1 MRIVII
7 GGGEVGLALSRE
19 LSRSH
24 EIFVVDHDPA
34 VADRFA
40 RMDVQFLTGSGT
52 SPDVLRQ
59 AGIDQAD
66 LLIACTGLDE
76 VNVLA
81 CLMGKRLG
89 QPATIC
95 LVAREDLLQALG
107 ASGLLGEH
115 FRIDRV
121 LWPEAQL
128 ADEIDRVIAAP
139 GSIDAEAFAEGR
151 VSLLEYRLLQ
161 GSPISGR
168 SLAELR
174 LPRGCLVVGVR
185 SGDHF
190 TIPRGTT
197 RLEPGDKV
205 FFMGNTEAMRAVQ
218 RLATGA
224 REGRRQT
231 VTIIGGGDVGLRL
244 AQALDARPEIGL
256 RVIERDARRGELLAA
271 TLKRALVLQ
280 GDGTDLELLE
290 AEEIGRS
297 DVLVTVIDNDERNLF
312 ASLLGRQ
319 LGVKRVITRVSHM
332 ANLRLFERMGVDVA
346 LSARGAAVASI
357 VHQVEGGKSKL
368 LAVLEEGQ
376 AQVVEIEVPPGY
388 PPTALRDLRPL
399 PQTIIGAIVR
409 ESGVIVPGG
418 EDRIAPGDRLLVFSA
433 AKQVDRVRDYFA
445 ARAS

>member
-1 MRIVII
+1 MRILII
-7 GGGEVGLALSRE
+7 GGGEVGFALCRE
-19 LSRSH
+19 LARSH
-24 EIFVVDHDPA
+24 ELFVVDIDPA
-34 VADRFA
+34 VADRFTA
-40 RMDVQFLTGSGT
+40 VDVQLVTGSGT

-59 AGIDQAD
+59 AGIDEVH

-76 VNVLA
+76 VNVLS
-81 CLMGKRLG
+81 CLMAKRLG
-89 QPATIC
+89 QPTTIC
-95 LVAREDLLQALG
+95 LVSREDLLQALG
-107 ASGLLGEH
+107 GSGLLGEH

-128 ADEIDRVIAAP
+128 ADDIERVIAAP
-139 GSIDAEAFAEGR
+139 GSIDAEAFADGQ

-161 GSPISGR
+161 GSPLSGR
-168 SLAELR
+168 TLAELH
-174 LPRGCLVVGVR
+174 LPRGSLIVGVR
-185 SGDHF
+185 SGDRF

-197 RLEPGDKV
+197 RLDAGDKV
-205 FFMGNTEAMRAVQ
+205 FFMGSTEAMRAVQ
-218 RLATGA
+218 RLVTGVQHG
-224 REGRRQT
+224 GRQS

-244 AQALDARPEIGL
+244 AQALDGHPEIEL
-256 RVIERDARRGELLAA
+256 RVIERDARRGELLAR
-271 TLKRALVLQ
+271 TLKRALVLR

-297 DVLVTVIDNDERNLF
+297 DVLVSVIDNDERNLF

-319 LGVKRVITRVSHM
+319 LGVKRVITRVGRM

-376 AQVVEIEVPPGY
+376 AQVVEIQVPGGF

-399 PQTIIGAIVR
+399 PQTIIGAILR
-409 ESGVIVPGG
+409 ENGVVVPGG
-418 EDRIAPGDRLLVFSA
+418 NDRVTGGDRLLVFSA
-433 AKQVDRVRDYFA
+433 AKEADSVRDYFA
-445 ARAS
+445 AGPS